1 MNFELTEVISGFLS
15 VRAQLFPIGLVV
27 AGGARHSGVSMKPDG
42 WIILVGVFVS
52 QAVFSDSSNPQAL
65 VNLGML
71 EGTRI
76 SASSVNGARAVDD
89 PYYGALNLFDGG
101 ENRINNLNYTT
112 WLTDNESRHW
122 VKLHFDAPMEVDSIM
137 LEVPGRDNVMDP
149 NPMPNA
155 MPTAGAYACRTGAAL
170 APRPTEFAI
179 DFITEENRITAT
191 RKLPSVE
198 ITGFRL
204 YYPLKKAV
212 QNVTEVTVVFP
223 GPSMIEISE
232 LEVMG
237 VSGKTGELP
246 RPKRTAPAVK

>member
-1 MNFELTEVISGFLS
+1 
-15 VRAQLFPIGLVV
+15 
-27 AGGARHSGVSMKPDG
+27 MKPDG

-52 QAVFSDSSNPQAL
+52 QAVFSESSKPQAL

-71 EGTRI
+71 EGTKI
-76 SASSVNGARAVDD
+76 SASSVNGGRAVDD

-137 LEVPGRDNVMDP
+137 LEVPGRANVMDP
-149 NPMPNA
+149 NPMSNA
-155 MPTAGAYACRTGAAL
+155 MPAAGAYACRTGVAL
-170 APRPTEFAI
+170 AARPTEFAI
-179 DFITEENRITAT
+179 DFITEVNGTTAT

-204 YYPLKKAV
+204 YYPLKRPV

-237 VSGKTGELP
+237 VSGKPAEVP
-246 RPKRTAPAVK
+246 RSKRIAPAVK